1 MSSKRPRGSTLLTV
15 LFCAVA
21 LGLICLSMAS
31 AMLSHYN
38 LAVRNR
44 DSAQADWIARAG
56 VAEFIHRCAGVQ
68 KDHTDVTTVPDSVLP
83 AFRSQPVLLY
93 PSAHIP
99 GKVTLLL
106 DGMPASRDNSLS
118 AFPGQSSFDTGDRK
132 SIPPFSLDL
141 ALKVEW
147 GGRTFVYQALV
158 QQRWPYAV
166 TAPGPV
172 FVCGRSDQR
181 DENGLVQPAL
191 RAPSQVKGSILAMQD
206 SAVVSQQRIVE
217 LESDPNQNVDQ
228 NSLYRLL
235 CPFSNPIDEVGA
247 SQLDNSHRLVVG
259 GKVRTF
265 AYAYQTYNTDD
276 GPRGSFSVQPRPEVD
291 TRDARLEGN
300 ADTYENGEIPV
311 PANYPLIEVGANS
324 VLTGTKRPDV
334 RPGGL
339 DPRQP
344 ATRDQWAKLFE
355 RPPVDGWEDIQARV
369 TPPVGELYIP
379 KNVIISKQP
388 PGTVPPNTIYIQAAT
403 GKVSCDNLKLKP
415 GCTLTVT
422 DCSVYCKGDLV
433 VSHENLEE
441 PGRSPVLSGSGATLI
456 VKQLLMVDGGEVFAG
471 DTGMVIWADH
481 FLLRA
486 SGRYH
491 GAIISPCGGAFFGQT
506 DSPDPGLH
514 IRGAVLLGSNDIR
527 FRGKGFLNDEG
538 QQVGGLP
545 TRSLAAFTLASTEVV
560 YDPQYLRGLNQ
571 FGGFHLQALNR
582 R

>member
-1 MSSKRPRGSTLLTV
+1 MKRRRGSTLLTV

-56 VAEFIHRCAGVQ
+56 VAEFIHRCAVIQ
-68 KDHTDVTTVPDSVLP
+68 KEHTDVTSVPDSVLP
-83 AFRSQPVLLY
+83 AFRAQPVLLN
-93 PSAHIP
+93 PSAHLP

-106 DGMPASRDNSLS
+106 DGVPSSRDNTLS
-118 AFPGQSSFDTGDRK
+118 AFPGQSSFDSGERK
-132 SIPPFSLDL
+132 SIPPYSLDL

-147 GGRTFVYQALV
+147 GGRTFLYQALV

-166 TAPGPV
+166 AAPGPV
-172 FVCGRSDQR
+172 LVCGGSSART
-181 DENGLVQPAL
+181 ETGLYVQPGL
-191 RAPSQVKGSILAMQD
+191 RAPSKVKGSILAMQE
-206 SAVVSQQRIVE
+206 SAVKSQQRIVE
-217 LESDPNQNVDQ
+217 LETDVRL
-228 NSLYRLL
+228 NSLYSLL
-235 CPFSNPIDEVGA
+235 CPFSTGLDETGKPTY
-247 SQLDNSHRLVVG
+247 DDTYRLVVG

-265 AYAYQTYNTDD
+265 EYAHYTTNTDN
-276 GPRGSFSVQPRPEVD
+276 GPIENYSVVPRPEAE

-300 ADTYENGEIPV
+300 AETYENGDY
-311 PANYPLIEVGANS
+311 PAPRGTSLIEVGEGS
-324 VLTGTKRPDV
+324 VVTGTRRVDV

-344 ATRDQWAKLFE
+344 PARERWSKLFE
-355 RPPVDGWEDIQARV
+355 RPPVDGWDDIQSQLRPALDERFI
-369 TPPVGELYIP
+369 T
-379 KNVIISKQP
+379 KNVIISKKP
-388 PGTVPPNTIYIQAAT
+388 KGLVPPDTIYIEASS

-415 GCTLTVT
+415 DRTLTV
-422 DCSVYCKGDLV
+422 DGCSVFCKGDLV
-433 VSHENLEE
+433 VSHEDLTRT
-441 PGRSPVLSGSGATLI
+441 PTSPVLSGSSATLI
-456 VKQLLMVDGGEVFAG
+456 VGQLLMVDGGEVFAG

-491 GAIISPCGGAFFGQT
+491 GAIVSPFGGAFFGQT
-506 DSPDPGLH
+506 DSADPGLH

-527 FRGKGFLNDEG
+527 FNGKGQPDGDGNFA
-538 QQVGGLP
+538 GGLP
-545 TRSLAAFTLASTEVV
+545 TRSLGAFTLASTEVT

-571 FGGFHLQALNR
+571 FGGFHLQALIR